1 MLDISVEYY
10 KNAEVHTMTI
20 GTRRLFWI
28 GINDVQ
34 KRLGIKNI
42 CDLVTK
48 GIHGIFEARN
58 PTKKQIRKNERP
70 GKE

>member
-10 KNAEVHTMTI
+10 KNAEVHKITI

-34 KRLGIKNI
+34 KR
-42 CDLVTK
+42 
-48 GIHGIFEARN
+48 
-58 PTKKQIRKNERP
+58 
-70 GKE
+70 